1 MRNGVNQLGRALFV
15 AVLLAAPASHAAG
28 FLRDIDRGYDRTT
41 SPGSQIS
48 QFVRTW
54 FGHGGMGDEMIV
66 PRP

>member
-1 MRNGVNQLGRALFV
+1 MRNSVKQLGRSLSV
-15 AVLLAAPASHAAG
+15 VLLLAAPASHAAG

-54 FGHGGMGDEMIV
+54 FGHGGMGDDLII